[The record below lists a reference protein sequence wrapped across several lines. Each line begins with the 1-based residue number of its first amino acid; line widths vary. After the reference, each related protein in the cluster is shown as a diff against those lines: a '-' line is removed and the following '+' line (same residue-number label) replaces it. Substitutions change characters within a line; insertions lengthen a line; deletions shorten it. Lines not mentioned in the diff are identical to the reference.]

1 MRVRWQQKWGALWLV
16 LAIGLAACTEH
27 GDDESPVAQE
37 PGAETAANAARTP
50 GASDGHQSE
59 TAARPDPF
67 DQLLSMLD
75 TDRDGRVSV
84 DEHARGARDMFRR
97 MDRDGDGTVTVEEM
111 DAVRSG
117 LDDAEGESRE
127 RLREVDLDGNGSL
140 SAEEH
145 LAATRI
151 VFDASD
157 TDKNGMLERDE
168 AVRQP

>member
-1 MRVRWQQKWGALWLV
+1 MRVRWQQNGVALWLV
-16 LAIGLAACTEH
+16 LAIGLAACTE
-27 GDDESPVAQE
+27 GGDESPVSQE
-37 PGAETAANAARTP
+37 PDAETAANAARTP
-50 GASDGHQSE
+50 GATDGNQAE
-59 TAARPDPF
+59 AAVRPDPF
-67 DQLLSMLD
+67 DQLLRMLD
-75 TDRDGRVSV
+75 TDRDGRISM

-117 LDDAEGESRE
+117 LDDAEGESRQ

-145 LAATRI
+145 LDATRI

-157 TDKNGMLERDE
+157 TDKDGMLERDE